1 MDTAQYLDIFLDES
15 REHLETVSEKL
26 LELEKNPDEKAIIEE
41 IFRAA
46 HTLKGMS
53 ATMGYNDLANLTH
66 KLENVFDGIRY
77 DKITVESEMIDILFE
92 AVDHLNAMVEDIANG
107 GDGTRDVEGIVNYLL
122 ALEKGESPAGQA
134 LESSS
139 KPAGQN
145 NDQPSRISSLDEFET
160 TILRESEGRG
170 FSNYEISVE
179 LSENCML
186 KGARVFMI
194 FEILEKLGEVI
205 KSEPAVNELEEEN
218 FDQEFSVIVVSKESG
233 GEIEEKIK
241 KVSEVEHVSVKPFV
255 IKQLDTEPVKESE
268 KKETTEEKSPA
279 PQTAQTP
286 EKSNKPKNKTEKNQA
301 KSHQNKTIRVNIER
315 LDILMN
321 LFEELIIDRGRLE
334 QISLDLNHSD
344 LQETVERMTRVSGD
358 LQNIIL
364 TMRMVP
370 VDQVF
375 SRFPRMIRQLARDLN
390 KNVEIEITG
399 AETELDRTVIDEIGD
414 PLVHLIRNAIDHGI
428 ETPDERKAKGK
439 PEQGTIKLEAY
450 HSGNHVFIEIS
461 DDGAGVNR
469 QKVLQK
475 AIKNGVVTEEQSASM
490 TDQQVHQLIMSSG
503 FSTADQISD
512 VSGRGVGLDVV
523 KNTIESLGGSITIE
537 SEENKGSLF
546 SIQLPLTLSIISAL
560 LVELKEEKYAI
571 PLSSI
576 IETAIIHK
584 DQIFHAHS
592 KKVIDIRGKVIP
604 LVFLNDVF
612 EVPAED
618 EAASDYISVV
628 IVKKGDK
635 IAGLVVDSFIG
646 QQEVVLKSLGEYLSN
661 TFAISGA
668 TILGDGQVALIIDT
682 NALVK

>member
-15 REHLETVSEKL
+15 REHLETVSVKL
-26 LELEKNPDEKAIIEE
+26 LELEKNPEEKAIIEE

-77 DKITVESEMIDILFE
+77 DKIKVSPEMIDIMFA
-92 AVDHLNAMVEDIANG
+92 AVDHLTAMIEDVAAG
-107 GDGTRDVEGIVNYLL
+107 GDGTRDVEEVVNFLQI
-122 ALEKGESPAGQA
+122 LEKGESPKETAAPVAEKAAAGT
-134 LESSS
+134 SSGM
-139 KPAGQN
+139 AG
-145 NDQPSRISSLDEFET
+145 LDEFEM
-160 TILRESEGRG
+160 TILGESKERG
-170 FSNYEISVE
+170 FSNFEISVTLTE
-179 LSENCML
+179 SCLL

-205 KSEPAVNELEEEN
+205 KSEPAVSELEEEN
-218 FDQEFSVIVVSKESG
+218 FDHSFTVLFVSKHDLE
-233 GEIEEKIK
+233 EIEEKVK
-241 KVSEVEHVSVKPFV
+241 KVSEVESVSVKLFSIDQFRSSQEEEKPEKTV
-255 IKQLDTEPVKESE
+255 VETEVQQPASEQE
-268 KKETTEEKSPA
+268 KKEAPA
-279 PQTAQTP
+279 
-286 EKSNKPKNKTEKNQA
+286 KKQA
-301 KSHQNKTIRVNIER
+301 KAQQNKTIRVNIER

-321 LFEELIIDRGRLE
+321 LFEELLIDRGRLE
-334 QISLDLNHSD
+334 QISVDLNHSD
-344 LQETVERMTRVSGD
+344 LQETVERMSRVSGD

-375 SRFPRMIRQLARDLN
+375 SRFPRMIRQLARDLD

-414 PLVHLIRNAIDHGI
+414 PLVHLIRNAIDHGV
-428 ETPDERKAKGK
+428 EKPAERAAKGK

-461 DDGAGVNR
+461 DDGAGINR
-469 QKVLQK
+469 EKVLAK
-475 AIKNGVVTEEQSASM
+475 ALKNGVVTPEQGKAM
-490 TDQQVHQLIMSSG
+490 TDQQINQLIMSSG
-503 FSTADQISD
+503 FSTAETISD

-523 KNTIESLGGSITIE
+523 KNTIESLGGSISIE
-537 SEENKGSLF
+537 SEMNKGSVF

-584 DQIFHAHS
+584 EQIFHAHS

-604 LVFLNDVF
+604 LVFLSDVF
-612 EVPAED
+612 EVPTIAE
-618 EAASDYISVV
+618 EESDYISVV
-628 IVKKGDK
+628 IVKKGEK

-646 QQEVVLKSLGEYLSN
+646 QQEVVLKSLGDYLSS

-668 TILGDGQVALIIDT
+668 TILGDGQVALIIDS